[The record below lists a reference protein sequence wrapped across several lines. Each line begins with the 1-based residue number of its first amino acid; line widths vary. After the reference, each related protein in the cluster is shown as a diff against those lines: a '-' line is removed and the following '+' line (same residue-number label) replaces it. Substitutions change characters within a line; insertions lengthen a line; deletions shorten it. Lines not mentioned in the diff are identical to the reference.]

1 MSHTDG
7 FASASSLPSPGIVL
21 DTNVVLDWLVFRSAD
36 SAPLRECLTQGKVRW
51 LASTAMR
58 DELFHVLARG
68 TLAAWFPN
76 SVEIS
81 AAWDRYCLPVDAL
94 APTGAASRLRCTD
107 QDDQKFIDLA
117 VAHGA
122 RWLLSKDRAV
132 LKLARRARLFGVEI
146 LAPAAWAARQTSV
159 ESPRDEVR
167 GQGTPVAVRELD
179 ARAIDGSAAAFD
191 FR

>member
-7 FASASSLPSPGIVL
+7 FALTPVLPMPAIVL

-36 SAPLRECLTQGKVRW
+36 SKQLRGCLTEGKVRW

-68 TLAAWFPN
+68 TLAAWSPK

-94 APTGAASRLRCTD
+94 VPIGAASQLRCSD
-107 QDDQKFIDLA
+107 PDDQKFIDLA
-117 VAHGA
+117 VAHRA

-132 LKLARRARLFGVEI
+132 LKLAGRARLFGVEI
-146 LAPAAWAARQTSV
+146 LTPAVWAARQASV
-159 ESPRDEVR
+159 EPLRDEER
-167 GQGTPVAVRELD
+167 GQRYSSHLAQ
-179 ARAIDGSAAAFD
+179 A
-191 FR
+191 

>member
-7 FASASSLPSPGIVL
+7 FALTPVLPVPAIVL

-36 SAPLRECLTQGKVRW
+36 SEQLRECLIQGKVRW

-68 TLAAWFPN
+68 TLAAWSPN
-76 SVEIS
+76 HVEICT
-81 AAWDRYCLPVDAL
+81 AWDRHCLPVNAL
-94 APTGAASRLRCTD
+94 TPAGAASQLRCSD
-107 QDDQKFIDLA
+107 PDDQKFIDLA

-132 LKLARRARLFGVEI
+132 LKLAGRARLFGVQI
-146 LAPAAWAARQTSV
+146 LTPAAWAVRQTSV
-159 ESPRDEVR
+159 EPLRDEER
-167 GQGTPVAVRELD
+167 GQRHSSHLAQ
-179 ARAIDGSAAAFD
+179 A
-191 FR
+191 

>member
-7 FASASSLPSPGIVL
+7 FAFASVLPSPAVVL

-36 SAPLRECLTQGKVRW
+36 SQHLRECMIQGKVRW

-58 DELFHVLARG
+58 DELFHVLGRG
-68 TLAAWFPN
+68 TLAAWSPN
-76 SVEIS
+76 TVEIS

-94 APTGAASRLRCTD
+94 VPTGAASRLRCRD
-107 QDDQKFIDLA
+107 RDDQRFIDLA

-132 LKLARRARLFGVEI
+132 LKLAGRARLFGVEI
-146 LAPAAWAARQTSV
+146 LKPAAWAVRQTSV
-159 ESPRDEVR
+159 QPLRDAAR
-167 GQGTPVAVRELD
+167 GQQRSGHGVPA
-179 ARAIDGSAAAFD
+179 
-191 FR
+191 